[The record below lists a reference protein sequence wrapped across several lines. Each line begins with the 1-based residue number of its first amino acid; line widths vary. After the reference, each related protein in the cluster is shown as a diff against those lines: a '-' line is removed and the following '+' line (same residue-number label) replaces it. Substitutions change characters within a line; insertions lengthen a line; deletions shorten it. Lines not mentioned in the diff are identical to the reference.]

1 MKDGGARVV
10 VGRVMLL
17 SAVVLAVL
25 GVLFL
30 VELMPVAGGSAVL
43 LGVVLLSAAAV
54 DAVLGVKFLVS
65 HTR

>member
-1 MKDGGARVV
+1 VTGGEARVA

-30 VELMPVAGGSAVL
+30 VDLMPVTGRSAVL